1 VEVPIVTGPFRLS
14 ALAVLA
20 AASALLAGCATLTD
34 NVATF
39 HDTQR
44 RYTQLMRFSD
54 YDHAGL
60 YVAPDAREKFLDRTE
75 KLGDLRFSDYEIREI
90 DGNGT
95 TAHAKVEYFGYRA
108 SSPIVVTYVEDQRWE
123 RQGTS
128 WIVHPSLEVK
138 SR

>member
-60 YVAPDAREKFLDRTE
+60 YVAPDAR
-75 KLGDLRFSDYEIREI
+75 
-90 DGNGT
+90 
-95 TAHAKVEYFGYRA
+95 AKVEYFGYRA